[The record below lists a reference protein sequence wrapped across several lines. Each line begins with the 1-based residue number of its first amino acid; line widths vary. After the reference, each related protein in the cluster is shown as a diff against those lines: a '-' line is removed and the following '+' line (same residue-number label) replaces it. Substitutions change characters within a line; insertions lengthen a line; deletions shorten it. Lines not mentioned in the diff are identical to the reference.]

1 VAVDRVNA
9 KGAPIG
15 VGDMTNARKTSR
27 RSPLP
32 LLDQSSRES
41 DVAGARGF
49 EHTIGP
55 GQLNERLKQRP
66 SSARWRISS
75 RVFAALVVSF
85 TVVTITLPIHS
96 QSGRQKSSAPP
107 SNNNTRPRQAT
118 KTPTPSGNNQN
129 SKPDRKEESTDDSS
143 DIVRVT
149 SNLVAVPATVVDSQG
164 VAVTNLKL
172 EDFELRVDGQP
183 NTISEISRADTPVRM
198 AMLFDN
204 SGSLSESRDF
214 EKRAAIRFFRNV
226 LRPVDQAALFSVA
239 TDVTLAEP
247 LTNDARRLELTVDGF
262 GKPEGATSL
271 FDGIIQ
277 AGTYLHPYPGR
288 RVIVI
293 VSDGVDTT
301 SRADFDTTVQRA
313 LADDCQIYVVQ
324 TGLYENANLRAL
336 AAERR
341 MQEFAAQ
348 TGGAVYIPRSAND
361 LDDAF
366 AQIAADLAQQ
376 YILSYY
382 PAQDK
387 RDGKYHLIAVKVKTR
402 PNARVRARKGFVVKS
417 HDRV

>member
-1 VAVDRVNA
+1 MIN
-9 KGAPIG
+9 
-15 VGDMTNARKTSR
+15 
-27 RSPLP
+27 LP
-32 LLDQSSRES
+32 QPPSCSSRLIYKPLALTLIVLS
-41 DVAGARGF
+41 F
-49 EHTIGP
+49 LI
-55 GQLNERLKQRP
+55 
-66 SSARWRISS
+66 
-75 RVFAALVVSF
+75 AA
-85 TVVTITLPIHS
+85 TPQPIHS
-96 QSGRQKSSAPP
+96 QSGRQKTTTPP
-107 SNNNTRPRQAT
+107 ANNNTRPRQTT
-118 KTPTPSGNNQN
+118 KSTTPPGNTQT
-129 SKPDRKEESTDDSS
+129 SKSDGKEGTSDDSS

-164 VAVTNLKL
+164 IAVTNLKL

-226 LRPVDQAALFSVA
+226 LRPVDQAAVFSVS
-239 TDVTLAEP
+239 TEVTLAEP
-247 LTNDARRLELTVDGF
+247 LTNDARQLELIIDSF

-271 FDGIIQ
+271 FDAIIQ
-277 AGTYLHPYPGR
+277 AGAYLHPYPGR

-301 SRADFDTTVQRA
+301 SRADFDTTMQRA

-348 TGGAVYIPRSAND
+348 TGGAVYVPKSAEE

-366 AQIAADLAQQ
+366 AQISADLAQQ

-382 PAQDK
+382 PAPDK
-387 RDGKYHLIAVKVKTR
+387 RDGKYHLIAVRVKTR
-402 PNARVRARKGFVVKS
+402 PNARVRARKGFVVKL